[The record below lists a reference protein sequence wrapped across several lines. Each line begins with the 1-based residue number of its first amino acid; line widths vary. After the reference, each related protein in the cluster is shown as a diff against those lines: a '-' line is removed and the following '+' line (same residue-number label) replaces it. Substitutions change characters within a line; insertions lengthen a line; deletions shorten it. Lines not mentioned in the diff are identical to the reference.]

1 MLLSSLLFGKELS
14 VKFSNGVKAV
24 FISLGIGLVC
34 IIGALNWAI
43 NGGNNKGSGSVAIP
57 LSKSKGFTCEGKA
70 DVVSKDRLVEMLNR
84 SQVGVCVSR
93 VNDDT
98 FIAREMAVIQR

>member
-14 VKFSNGVKAV
+14 VKFPNGVKAV

-34 IIGALNWAI
+34 IIGALNWVI
-43 NGGNNKGSGSVAIP
+43 NGGNKASGTVAIP

-70 DVVSKDRLVEMLNR
+70 DVVSKDRLIEVLNR
-84 SQVGVCVSR
+84 APVGICVSR
-93 VNDDT
+93 INDDT
-98 FIAREMAVIQR
+98 FVAREMAVIQR

>member
-14 VKFSNGVKAV
+14 VKFSSGVKAV

-43 NGGNNKGSGSVAIP
+43 NGGSKGSGTVTIP

-70 DVVSKDRLVEMLNR
+70 NVVSKDRLVEMLNR
-84 SQVGVCVSR
+84 SPVGICVSR
-93 VNDDT
+93 INDDT
-98 FIAREMAVIQR
+98 FVVREMAVIQR